1 MRNLA
6 IFTFILISIVFSGC
20 TNIIGGMSINNYGQ
34 VCVSNGSK
42 VNLHDLI
49 KKVSQNS
56 NSNYEFENEY
66 NSYSTSYV
74 TFKDDRCFSNIN
86 DLKSYID
93 TYTDYTLEIN
103 KDRQKNNLMK
113 NEGILLNKVYIKD
126 VFEYLN
132 LVNNTKMKYY
142 DDNLLLN
149 DAIKRI
155 YNINELAKY
164 IDDTTSFKLVTN
176 TLEDGSQFYKLS
188 YKEYASLKKEYGI
201 IFNLEKAKKEVEKLN
216 QETLSIKIEEIISE
230 IRKFN

>member
-1 MRNLA
+1 MKKKSIYL
-6 IFTFILISIVFSGC
+6 FTLILFLFSGC
-20 TNIIGGMSINNYGQ
+20 ANVMGGISINTYGQ
-34 VCVSNGSK
+34 VCVNNGSK
-42 VNLHDLI
+42 INLHDLI

-93 TYTDYTLEIN
+93 THTEYTLEIN

-113 NEGILLNKVYIKD
+113 NEGILLNNVYIKD

-149 DAIKRI
+149 NAIKRI

-164 IDDTTSFKLVTN
+164 INDTTPFILVSNKLN
-176 TLEDGSQFYKLS
+176 DESLFYKLA
-188 YKEYASLKKEYGI
+188 YKEYANLKKEDGV
-201 IFNLEKAKKEVEKLN
+201 IFNLEKAKKEVDKLN
-216 QETLSIKIEEIISE
+216 RNDLSIKIEETISE
-230 IRKFN
+230 IKKFN